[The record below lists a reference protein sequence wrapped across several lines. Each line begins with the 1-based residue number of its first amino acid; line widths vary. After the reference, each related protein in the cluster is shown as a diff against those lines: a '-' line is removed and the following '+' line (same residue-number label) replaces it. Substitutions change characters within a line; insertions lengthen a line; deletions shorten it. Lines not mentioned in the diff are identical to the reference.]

1 MTKTQ
6 ARIMEMVHNA
16 VERSRLSSEPLPVI
30 VVGGGSVLI
39 DDKIGD
45 LEVVKPHHFACANAV
60 GAAIAQVS
68 GEVDRIYML
77 SKSSRDEA
85 LADAKQ
91 KASDAAVAAGARADS
106 VAIVDVE
113 DVPLAYIPGNATRM
127 RVKAVGELESLTVSL
142 RPSGSTNDRRPR
154 RRPGSRTRPG
164 VGLPKTRGGKSK
176 GHVRPGRPANG
187 QRPRRRRMIDV
198 ADLDDI
204 AVGGAILGTG
214 GGGDPYIG
222 KLMAQQAIRKY
233 GPVRMID
240 VDEIE
245 DDDLSLPCAM
255 MGAPTVMVEK
265 IPQGGEILDAFRKLE
280 RFLGKKI
287 GAMLCAEAGGLNSTI
302 PFVIGAMTGIP
313 VIDGDGMGRA
323 YPELQMVT
331 FTMHGVSATPMV
343 VVDDKGNSILL
354 ECIDNRWTERLART
368 ATIEMGGS
376 VLIALYPMT
385 GAVAKKASVRG
396 TLTLA
401 RRLGEILRE
410 SRAAHAD
417 AVAAIQS
424 KLSAAHHLRGPRD
437 RHRAAHRDG
446 VCARRGQIRRRRR
459 VSRPQIPHRVPERVP
474 DRRARRR
481 ADRHDA

>member
-1 MTKTQ
+1 MSKKPVKQRTRAK
-6 ARIMEMVHNA
+6 ARTTA
-16 VERSRLSSEPLPVI
+16 A
-30 VVGGGSVLI
+30 
-39 DDKIGD
+39 
-45 LEVVKPHHFACANAV
+45 KPK
-60 GAAIAQVS
+60 AAA
-68 GEVDRIYML
+68 
-77 SKSSRDEA
+77 
-85 LADAKQ
+85 AKA
-91 KASDAAVAAGARADS
+91 KASARKTAKAAPRKTKAAAA
-106 VAIVDVE
+106 
-113 DVPLAYIPGNATRM
+113 
-127 RVKAVGELESLTVSL
+127 
-142 RPSGSTNDRRPR
+142 
-154 RRPGSRTRPG
+154 
-164 VGLPKTRGGKSK
+164 
-176 GHVRPGRPANG
+176 H
-187 QRPRRRRMIDV
+187 RMITA

-222 KLMAQQAIRKY
+222 KLMAKRAIRDH

-240 VDEIE
+240 LDEVK
-245 DDDLSLPCAM
+245 DDALVVPCAM

-265 IPQGGEILDAFRKLE
+265 IPQGEEILVAFRKLE
-280 RFLGKKI
+280 AFLGKKI
-287 GAMLCAEAGGLNSTI
+287 GAILCAEAGGLNSTI

-343 VVDDKGNSILL
+343 VVDDKGNNVLL

-376 VLIALYPMT
+376 VLITLYPMI

-410 SRAAHAD
+410 SRASHAD

-424 KLSAAHHLRGPRD
+424 KLNAATIFEGRVTDIARRTETGFARGDAKFAGVDAYRDHTFRIAFQNEFLMAERDGAPIVTTPDLITLLDADTGVPITTETLRFGLRVVAIAIPCAPQWRTKAGLALVGPRYFGYD
-437 RHRAAHRDG
+437 VDY
-446 VCARRGQIRRRRR
+446 
-459 VSRPQIPHRVPERVP
+459 RPFKPHSV
-474 DRRARRR
+474 
-481 ADRHDA
+481 

>member
-1 MTKTQ
+1 MSRKPTAPKARPRAQNKT
-6 ARIMEMVHNA
+6 
-16 VERSRLSSEPLPVI
+16 
-30 VVGGGSVLI
+30 
-39 DDKIGD
+39 
-45 LEVVKPHHFACANAV
+45 
-60 GAAIAQVS
+60 
-68 GEVDRIYML
+68 
-77 SKSSRDEA
+77 
-85 LADAKQ
+85 
-91 KASDAAVAAGARADS
+91 
-106 VAIVDVE
+106 
-113 DVPLAYIPGNATRM
+113 ATR
-127 RVKAVGELESLTVSL
+127 KAKT
-142 RPSGSTNDRRPR
+142 SGAKDKAPKAR
-154 RRPGSRTRPG
+154 GRTSAKFDKAATG
-164 VGLPKTRGGKSK
+164 
-176 GHVRPGRPANG
+176 
-187 QRPRRRRMIDV
+187 RMIDA

-233 GPVRMID
+233 GAVRMID
-240 VDEIE
+240 VAEVE
-245 DDDLSLPCAM
+245 DDALVVPCAM

-265 IPQGGEILDAFRKLE
+265 IPQGDEILTAFRKLE

-287 GAMLCAEAGGLNSTI
+287 DAILCAEAGGLNSTI

-331 FTMHGVSATPMV
+331 FTLHGVSATPMV

-354 ECIDNRWTERLART
+354 ECIDNRWTERLARA

-376 VLIALYPMT
+376 VLISLYPMDGLT
-385 GAVAKKASVRG
+385 AKKSAVRG

-424 KLSAAHHLRGPRD
+424 KLGAATIFHGRVTD
-437 RHRAAHRDG
+437 I
-446 VCARRGQIRRRRR
+446 ARRTETGFARGDAKFAGVDEYRGHSYRIEFQNEFLIAEQDGLPIVTTPDLITLLDADTGVPITTETIRFGLR
-459 VSRPQIPHRVPERVP
+459 VVAIAIPCAPQWRTRAGLALVGPHYFGYKVDYRPFKASRSTKSRQGSP
-474 DRRARRR
+474 
-481 ADRHDA
+481 

>member
-1 MTKTQ
+1 MEPESMRKKPLKIKAPGRSKAVASTSKT
-6 ARIMEMVHNA
+6 NA
-16 VERSRLSSEPLPVI
+16 PAKSR
-30 VVGGGSVLI
+30 
-39 DDKIGD
+39 
-45 LEVVKPHHFACANAV
+45 
-60 GAAIAQVS
+60 GAA
-68 GEVDRIYML
+68 
-77 SKSSRDEA
+77 
-85 LADAKQ
+85 
-91 KASDAAVAAGARADS
+91 
-106 VAIVDVE
+106 
-113 DVPLAYIPGNATRM
+113 
-127 RVKAVGELESLTVSL
+127 
-142 RPSGSTNDRRPR
+142 
-154 RRPGSRTRPG
+154 
-164 VGLPKTRGGKSK
+164 
-176 GHVRPGRPANG
+176 PGRF
-187 QRPRRRRMIDV
+187 IDV

-222 KLMAQQAIRKY
+222 KLMAQQAIRKF

-240 VDEIE
+240 VD
-245 DDDLSLPCAM
+245 DVKNDDLVVPCAM

-265 IPQGGEILDAFRKLE
+265 IPQGEEILTAFRKLE

-287 GAMLCAEAGGLNSTI
+287 GAILCAEAGGLNSTI

-313 VIDGDGMGRA
+313 VVDGDGMGRA

-376 VLIALYPMT
+376 VLITLYPMT

-410 SRAAHAD
+410 SRVTHAD
-417 AVAAIQS
+417 AIAAIQS
-424 KLSAAHHLRGPRD
+424 KLEAATIFHGRVTDIARRTETGFARGEAKFAGLDDYRGHSYRIEFQNEFLIAERDGQPIVTTPDLITLLDADTGVPITTETIRFGLRVVAIAIPCAPQWRTAAGLALVGPRYFGYKTD
-437 RHRAAHRDG
+437 YRPF
-446 VCARRGQIRRRRR
+446 VT
-459 VSRPQIPHRVPERVP
+459 SRQRSSSLG
-474 DRRARRR
+474 
-481 ADRHDA
+481 

>member
-1 MTKTQ
+1 MSKKPTKRGT
-6 ARIMEMVHNA
+6 
-16 VERSRLSSEPLPVI
+16 I
-30 VVGGGSVLI
+30 VRAKSKKASPGAKTGGGRTRKS
-39 DDKIGD
+39 
-45 LEVVKPHHFACANAV
+45 
-60 GAAIAQVS
+60 AIS
-68 GEVDRIYML
+68 
-77 SKSSRDEA
+77 
-85 LADAKQ
+85 
-91 KASDAAVAAGARADS
+91 ARAS
-106 VAIVDVE
+106 AKFAKTA
-113 DVPLAYIPGNATRM
+113 P
-127 RVKAVGELESLTVSL
+127 VK
-142 RPSGSTNDRRPR
+142 
-154 RRPGSRTRPG
+154 
-164 VGLPKTRGGKSK
+164 
-176 GHVRPGRPANG
+176 
-187 QRPRRRRMIDV
+187 MIDV

-240 VDEIE
+240 VAEIR
-245 DDDLSLPCAM
+245 DDDLVVPCAM

-265 IPQGGEILDAFRKLE
+265 IPQGDEILTAFRKLE

-287 GAMLCAEAGGLNSTI
+287 GAILCAEAGGLNSTI

-323 YPELQMVT
+323 FPELQMVT
-331 FTMHGVSATPMV
+331 FTLHGVSATPMV

-410 SRAAHAD
+410 SRAAHTD
-417 AVAAIQS
+417 AIAAIQS
-424 KLSAAHHLRGPRD
+424 KLNAATIFEGRVTDIARRTETGFARGDAKFVGVDDYRNHTY
-437 RHRAAHRDG
+437 RIEFQNEFLIAERDG
-446 VCARRGQIRRRRR
+446 EPIVTTPDLITLLDADTGVPITTETLRFGLRIVAIAIPCAPQWRTRAGLAL
-459 VSRPQIPHRVPERVP
+459 VGPNYFGYKVEYRPF
-474 DRRARRR
+474 RAR
-481 ADRHDA
+481 A

>member
-1 MTKTQ
+1 MSKKPTKRGT
-6 ARIMEMVHNA
+6 
-16 VERSRLSSEPLPVI
+16 I
-30 VVGGGSVLI
+30 VRAKSKKASAGAKTGGG
-39 DDKIGD
+39 KIR
-45 LEVVKPHHFACANAV
+45 KP
-60 GAAIAQVS
+60 
-68 GEVDRIYML
+68 
-77 SKSSRDEA
+77 
-85 LADAKQ
+85 
-91 KASDAAVAAGARADS
+91 AAGARAS
-106 VAIVDVE
+106 AKF
-113 DVPLAYIPGNATRM
+113 A
-127 RVKAVGELESLTVSL
+127 
-142 RPSGSTNDRRPR
+142 
-154 RRPGSRTRPG
+154 
-164 VGLPKTRGGKSK
+164 KTA
-176 GHVRPGRPANG
+176 PAK
-187 QRPRRRRMIDV
+187 MIDV

-240 VDEIE
+240 VAEIG
-245 DDDLSLPCAM
+245 DGDLVAPCAM

-265 IPQGGEILDAFRKLE
+265 IPQGDEILTAFRKLE

-287 GAMLCAEAGGLNSTI
+287 GAILCAEAGGLNSTI

-323 YPELQMVT
+323 FPELQMVT
-331 FTMHGVSATPMV
+331 FTLHGVSATPMV

-410 SRAAHAD
+410 SRATHAD

-424 KLSAAHHLRGPRD
+424 KLNAATIFEGRVTDIARRTETGFARGDAKFVGVDDYRGHNY
-437 RHRAAHRDG
+437 RIEFQNEFLIAERDG
-446 VCARRGQIRRRRR
+446 EPIVTTPDLITLLDADTGVPITTETLRFGLRVVAIAIPCAPQWRTRAGLAL
-459 VSRPQIPHRVPERVP
+459 VGPNYFGYKVDYRPFKA
-474 DRRARRR
+474 RA
-481 ADRHDA
+481 